1 MDVNLERIQF
11 LCGESGREGGSKMKK
26 RSIIV
31 AAPLIALVVTIT
43 ATASAEEIGG
53 RGTIWAEGL
62 GLAILRGSGEVQI
75 QSHGAGLVWVKD
87 AESLEATGEGH
98 KWEIPETKATVLAGW
113 SGTIR
118 ISGHNMTIW
127 MVGGVIE
134 FTASGAGR
142 VYLRGRGTYEINGSQ
157 GVWSS
162 MGEILPLVAATE
174 RP

>member
-1 MDVNLERIQF
+1 MDANLERIQF
-11 LCGESGREGGSKMKK
+11 RCGENDKEGGSKMN
-26 RSIIV
+26 RSSII
-31 AAPLIALVVTIT
+31 AAALLITLVLSTTPT
-43 ATASAEEIGG
+43 ATAEELGG
-53 RGTIWAEGL
+53 RGSIWAEGI

-75 QSHGAGLVWVKD
+75 QGHGAGLVWVKD
-87 AESLEATGEGH
+87 AESIEASGEGH

-142 VYLRGRGTYEINGSQ
+142 VYLRGRGTYEINGCQ
-157 GVWSS
+157 GVWSGA
-162 MGEILPLVAATE
+162 GETLPLEVATE
-174 RP
+174 SP

>member
-1 MDVNLERIQF
+1 
-11 LCGESGREGGSKMKK
+11 MKK
-26 RSIIV
+26 RSLIV
-31 AAPLIALVVTIT
+31 SVLVIALVLSLT

-53 RGTIWAEGL
+53 RGTIRAEGV

-75 QSHGAGLVWVKD
+75 QGHGAGLVWVKD
-87 AESLEATGEGH
+87 AESLEASGEGH

-113 SGTIR
+113 SGTVR
-118 ISGHNMTIW
+118 VSGHNMTIW

-134 FTASGAGR
+134 FTASGAGK
-142 VYLRGRGTYEINGSQ
+142 VYLRGRGTYEINGRQ

-162 MGEILPLVAATE
+162 TGEILPLEAATE